1 MSHTRSRLKS
11 GVLVLPWLEIGP
23 FQQVCPVIWHLKKQL
38 DGFSSLQMV
47 LSHVGTTEKWK
58 SETWSSPV
66 QSACAPSLLQ
76 DQSTSVFSRVLE
88 KISQVF
94 TVSSP
99 SASSRQSHKH
109 SSDNPSPPSLSNQ
122 TQTFMWE
129 SVFVCLWECVRVC
142 EADGRCEWRYECKD
156 GQAN

>member
-23 FQQVCPVIWHLKKQL
+23 FQQVCPVIWHFKKQL

-76 DQSTSVFSRVLE
+76 DRSTSVFSRVLE

-129 SVFVCLWECVRVC
+129 SVFVSVRVC
-142 EADGRCEWRYECKD
+142 ACVWGRRPMRMTVRV
-156 GQAN
+156 

>member
-11 GVLVLPWLEIGP
+11 GVLVLLWLEIGP
-23 FQQVCPVIWHLKKQL
+23 FQQVCAVIWHLKKQL

-47 LSHVGTTEKWK
+47 LRHVGTTEKWK
-58 SETWSSPV
+58 SETRSSPV
-66 QSACAPSLLQ
+66 QSACAPSLLR
-76 DQSTSVFSRVLE
+76 DRSTSAFSRVLE

-94 TVSSP
+94 PVSSP

-129 SVFVCLWECVRVC
+129 CVCVSVRARVC
-142 EADGRCEWRYECKD
+142 EADGRCERRYECKG